1 MFKNIVSIINN
12 FWSIKIF
19 CFKFH
24 FSKYFSG
31 AEDGNYLNHTATGY
45 CFSWSHNLSNLLLF
59 FFLLIFFSFFFF
71 LSLLL
76 NLSPSLVYSSIL
88 RHVLYVS
95 TAYIYLCNIHR
106 WRTQLGSL
114 YQSQSGWELIIFFL
128 VTNLKFVSCFSRS
141 YNLTWNLAEAIK
153 TYFSPEV

>member
-106 WRTQLGSL
+106 WRYSIGFSVPITIRMGA
-114 YQSQSGWELIIFFL
+114 YYFFL
-128 VTNLKFVSCFSRS
+128 GHKFEICLVFFTF
-141 YNLTWNLAEAIK
+141 L
-153 TYFSPEV
+153 